1 MINMDNTDNIQ
12 LASDFL
18 REHNEGVLATVRY
31 PSVGSADSATSQ
43 PSARNA
49 TGISLPNQGEQPRPC
64 LRAFQVMKQVDGT
77 LYFATAP
84 QKEVYRQLQVN
95 PAVEFMVLHGKVSVR
110 CAGTARFDVDDETCR
125 WIYDNNPV
133 LPRLYSSYDKLV
145 YFRVPV
151 ERLEYF
157 DLCPTPPVVLHID
170 LATKES
176 TIGFCGE
183 RFMA

>member
-1 MINMDNTDNIQ
+1 MGSTDNIRQ
-12 LASDFL
+12 VFDFV
-18 REHNEGVLATVRY
+18 REHNEGVLATV
-31 PSVGSADSATSQ
+31 SEG
-43 PSARNA
+43 
-49 TGISLPNQGEQPRPC
+49 RPC
-64 LRAFQVMKQVDGT
+64 LRAFQVMKITDET

-125 WIYDNNPV
+125 WIYGHNPV

-157 DLCPTPPVVLHID
+157 DLRPTPPVVLHID

-176 TIGFCGE
+176 TIGFRGE